1 MKHPASISPADL
13 GVVFQT
19 PLFGEL
25 AERDVAD
32 LLDGAMVQTYP
43 EDTSLFLAGDH
54 ADRFY
59 VVVEGAV
66 RLFALLEDGSET
78 IIEIVGAGTS
88 FAEAAIFASGRFPVN
103 ADAMAGARLV
113 RIDAAIFLRKLSE
126 NRTLALKMLASM
138 GRWQLRLMGE
148 LWQLKAQS
156 PAQRLACYIVNLSPG
171 EAGSAT
177 VKLPYPKSLIA
188 SRIGIAPES
197 LSRALSRL
205 AELGVESRGDVM
217 LIENIAILRR
227 FCGM

>member
-1 MKHPASISPADL
+1 MKHPTPISAADL
-13 GVVFQT
+13 SVVVKT
-19 PLFGEL
+19 PLFSEL
-25 AERDVAD
+25 SKHDVAD
-32 LLDGAMVQTYP
+32 LLDGAMVQSYP
-43 EDTSLFLAGDH
+43 EDTSLFLAGDD

-59 VVVEGAV
+59 IVVEGAV

-78 IIEIVGAGTS
+78 IIEIIGAGTS

-113 RIDAAIFLRKLSE
+113 RIDAVTFLRKLGE
-126 NRTLALKMLASM
+126 NRMLALKMLASM

-148 LWQLKAQS
+148 LWQLKAQT
-156 PAQRLACYIVNLSPG
+156 PAQRLACYIVNLSPD
-171 EAGSAT
+171 EAGPAT

-217 LIENIAILRR
+217 LIESIEKLRR

>member
-1 MKHPASISPADL
+1 MKHPASILPADW
-13 GVVFQT
+13 GAVFQT
-19 PLFGEL
+19 PLFSEL
-25 AERDVAD
+25 AKEDVAG
-32 LLDGAMVQTYP
+32 LLDDAVVQIYP
-43 EDTSLFLAGDH
+43 DDTSLFLAGDR

-66 RLFALLEDGSET
+66 KLFALLEDGSET

-113 RIDAAIFLRKLSE
+113 RIDAATFLRKLSE

-156 PAQRLACYIVNLSPG
+156 PAQRLACYIVNLTPAETG
-171 EAGSAT
+171 PAT

-188 SRIGIAPES
+188 SRIGVTPES

-205 AELGVESRGDVM
+205 AELGVQNQGDVM
-217 LIENIAILRR
+217 LIESIERLRR
-227 FCGM
+227 FCGV

>member
-1 MKHPASISPADL
+1 MP
-13 GVVFQT
+13 
-19 PLFGEL
+19 
-25 AERDVAD
+25 DVAD
-32 LLDGAMVQTYP
+32 LLDGAVVQSYS
-43 EDTSLFLAGDH
+43 EYTSLFLAGDP

-88 FAEAAIFASGRFPVN
+88 FAEAAIFASGQFPVN
-103 ADAMAGARLV
+103 ADAMPGARLV
-113 RIDAAIFLRKLSE
+113 RIDAATFLRKLSE
-126 NRTLALKMLASM
+126 NRLLALKMLASM

-156 PAQRLACYIVNLSPG
+156 PAQRLACYIVNLTPEETG
-171 EAGSAT
+171 PAT

-188 SRIGIAPES
+188 SRIGVAPES

-205 AELGVESRGDVM
+205 AEIGVENRGDKM
-217 LIENIAILRR
+217 LIENVERLRR